1 MAKCKYY
8 KEGMKSLKILCQK
21 LYELPDCGCG
31 GPLHILL
38 DDDNY
43 TDSAIQF
50 CRNEC
55 LKHPNPAVVALG
67 VMICDKYLEMSIAER
82 TIFDLYWWNHNI
94 ECKNKS
100 CDTCYIMTE
109 IRREGDE

>member
-1 MAKCKYY
+1 MSKCKYY
-8 KEGMKSLKILCQK
+8 NENMESLKTFCQK

-50 CRNEC
+50 CINEC
-55 LKHPNPAVVALG
+55 LKHPNPAVAALG
-67 VMICDKYLEMSIAER
+67 IVICDKYLEMSMVER
-82 TIFDLYWWNHNI
+82 TVFDFYLRGRNI
-94 ECKNKS
+94 ECRYTFCEPHCPLIK
-100 CDTCYIMTE
+100 E
-109 IRREGDE
+109 V